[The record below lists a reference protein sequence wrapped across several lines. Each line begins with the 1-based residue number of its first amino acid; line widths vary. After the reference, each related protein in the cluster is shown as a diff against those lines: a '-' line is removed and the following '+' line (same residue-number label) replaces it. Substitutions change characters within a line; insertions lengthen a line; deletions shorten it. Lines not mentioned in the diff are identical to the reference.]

1 MTSLSAIVIKQILRL
16 AAPRLNQMSIE
27 QARRSQNKLGAI
39 ATWLAGRQITAI
51 PQPLEHCQAALIRA
65 RTQQKGQQILL
76 YLHGGAYTAGG
87 FNYAQGIGRRLAAKL
102 RRDVFCVA
110 YRLAPENPFPAALED
125 AFSAYQH
132 LLALGYLPPQII
144 LIGESAGGG
153 LTYALSQLLQ
163 TKEITQPGAIIAL
176 SPWTDLALRGASYQ
190 QNQGRDPSLDLGQL
204 QRSAAL
210 YAQEQLTNPLI
221 SPIYGQLAHTPR
233 SLIIS
238 GQDEL
243 LLDDARAMA
252 QKLDQANCEVELFIE
267 PFMWH
272 AYVLYPT
279 AEATRAWQRIAAFLN
294 KGLAET

>member
-1 MTSLSAIVIKQILRL
+1 MPSLSAIVIKQILHL

-39 ATWLAGRQITAI
+39 ATWLAGRKITAT

-65 RTQQKGQQILL
+65 HAQQKGQQILL
-76 YLHGGAYTAGG
+76 YLHGGAYTAGSIS
-87 FNYAQGIGRRLAAKL
+87 YAQGIGRRLASKL
-102 RRDVFCVA
+102 RLDVFCVA
-110 YRLAPENPFPAALED
+110 YRLAPEHPFPAALED
-125 AFSAYQH
+125 AFAAYRH
-132 LLALGYLPPQII
+132 LLALGYLPQQII

-163 TKEITQPGAIIAL
+163 TKGMGQPGAIIAL
-176 SPWTDLALRGASYQ
+176 SPWTDLALHGASYQ
-190 QNQGRDPSLDLGQL
+190 QNQGRDPALDLGQL
-204 QRSAAL
+204 QSSAAL

-221 SPIYGQLAHTPR
+221 SPLYGQLAHTPR
-233 SLIIS
+233 SLIIC
-238 GQDEL
+238 GADEL

-252 QKLDQANCEVELFIE
+252 QRLTQANCEVELLVE

-279 AEATRAWQRIAAFLN
+279 AEAKRAWQRIAAFLS
-294 KGLAET
+294 KGPTER